1 VAKILGA
8 ADIGRPRR
16 SAETAMEP
24 QPQPEPEPEYF
35 VPFQVQ
41 AAVAAA
47 KAQKDD
53 ATMAPE

>member
-1 VAKILGA
+1 MTKILGA

-24 QPQPEPEPEYF
+24 QPQPEPEYF